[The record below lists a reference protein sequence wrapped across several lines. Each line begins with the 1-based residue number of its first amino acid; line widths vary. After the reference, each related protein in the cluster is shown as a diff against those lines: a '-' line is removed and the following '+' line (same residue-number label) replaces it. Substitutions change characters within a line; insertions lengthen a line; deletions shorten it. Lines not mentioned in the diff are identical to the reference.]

1 MIQDEITKLQ
11 QQQQRQRQS
20 SAGVV
25 QQQTVLRTTT
35 GHSYYKLHVEMLQ
48 EVLSKRESV
57 LGRNNQSVAETYRT
71 LGQMYMVSSL
81 FLFLDTTTTNSSGG
95 YPYYPTHSTNNND
108 LLLLLQDVLPSVI
121 LPLFHNNNN
130 STTGSSR
137 SGIPNISAAIS
148 SLITSSVMMVGTT
161 QQQQRDDVHQQHHA
175 ENQQEDDDS
184 SSTSTKMKNVI
195 TKAISMYR
203 TYHRIQVVLYG
214 TASVGSFL
222 QMERSDFAIAL
233 SALQKFNTTVPLPSP
248 ASGVPGQH
256 HHGHQAQHQLHH
268 ISRSMNQSIQYEMDG
283 DNLRRFLQLPKAV
296 VEYQK
301 AARIEQLLW
310 GVDNNPDLCYVW
322 RKIACLTSIKHM
334 DPSGSSSASSSSS
347 SKDTKKNGG
356 GTINADS
363 SGGVTNG
370 GDPVSI
376 NTDESAWEVCD
387 RVSGKWFRHQPKG
400 SLYPR
405 VCSAIK
411 KGDDYYKSQ
420 RYDNALK
427 EYWKAATI
435 KISDDSS
442 DGTAG
447 TNDPQHQQHVGATTP
462 ASSSSIVT
470 PTGSARQLS
479 KTKMVISTSSHS
491 TRSIFRK
498 PTQSVRALIQKEL
511 FEFFGSPDSRLPI
524 IPDYYPPRPESGLDV
539 GSSYVPSSSSH
550 GRSRGGS
557 RINKMSRHSESGRG
571 DGRQY
576 KTEYLDK
583 KTDHTEN
590 KSHKYPQDQHQYQ
603 DDRSHPQVRRP
614 SRVASAGSE
623 STEEISNRDR
633 SPQKY
638 KEHQSQEEETTT
650 FKSPSQRSN
659 KMPFLN
665 PPTPYQSQPYSQRTA
680 SSSYD
685 QTSAAT
691 PSQSS
696 SQPFSI
702 RSTKSYDSKATPT
715 NQQRPPVSSAG
726 GSTFRP
732 ESVSSQIATDTT
744 PVRPSRTSTEYSGG
758 NTIREDADENSHSD
772 GTDTDTFANADG
784 FDPDDGDDGAA
795 GGTSSNAITIATRES
810 PTRTF
815 SAGLVPTTSSV
826 ASSSKAGSV
835 TSSSKTPQRANML
848 KRASSFSYIG
858 KLAQKSV
865 RGAKKKTGRAL
876 GGLSQS
882 VHKLD
887 MGLGKKQSE
896 HSLMEDVSMA
906 SLGFDPN
913 SNSPSP
919 QEKKKASVGGKKA
932 GKRPQNT
939 QDPSTKAKQE
949 SEMASHESDASD
961 DMSPQ
966 KPTRR
971 KSFENLLSPIPPSPS
986 SKSPSSIPDF
996 ANFGGNNNDYGD
1008 EESIDIIDIIDDEE
1022 EDGGDSTGT
1031 PDETLKERFINTSSV
1046 VVNLL
1051 ETMKST
1057 LSQKRRNYRRVVRTT
1072 LIELVENVQDMSAI
1086 LQRQTF
1092 RLHIVI
1098 NDGNNISGTTEEDFI
1113 DSIDRTAEARTHKLD
1128 RKSDEQLCEQ
1138 IDQIFE
1144 ECDEILSLAIT
1155 TSDAAASQQQSQHPD
1170 GEISP
1175 RLDGCVKTFAL
1186 EQTFVKQL
1194 RKGYVLQSASIVGDR
1209 DDDNESSSQSSSS
1222 VSSGESFA
1230 TEDKPTRS

>member
-1 MIQDEITKLQ
+1 
-11 QQQQRQRQS
+11 
-20 SAGVV
+20 
-25 QQQTVLRTTT
+25 
-35 GHSYYKLHVEMLQ
+35 MLQ

-334 DPSGSSSASSSSS
+334 DPSGSSAASSS
-347 SKDTKKNGG
+347 SKDAKNSRTDADGG
-356 GTINADS
+356 D
-363 SGGVTNG
+363 VNG

-405 VCSAIK
+405 VCSVIK

-435 KISDDSS
+435 KISDSS
-442 DGTAG
+442 DGATG
-447 TNDPQHQQHVGATTP
+447 GSTNDQQHQQQHVGPATP

-491 TRSIFRK
+491 ARSIFRK
-498 PTQSVRALIQKEL
+498 PTQSVRTLIQKEL

-524 IPDYYPPRPESGLDV
+524 IPDYYPPRPESGPDSSFHV
-539 GSSYVPSSSSH
+539 GSSSVPSSSSH

-576 KTEYLDK
+576 KREYLDK

-590 KSHKYPQDQHQYQ
+590 KSHKYPSQHQHEEERRQ
-603 DDRSHPQVRRP
+603 PQPRRP
-614 SRVASAGSE
+614 SRQASAGSE

-665 PPTPYQSQPYSQRTA
+665 PPTPYQSQPYSQRTV

-685 QTSAAT
+685 QTSAGT

-702 RSTKSYDSKATPT
+702 RSYNSKATPT

-726 GSTFRP
+726 DSTFRP
-732 ESVSSQIATDTT
+732 ESVSSQIASATT
-744 PVRPSRTSTEYSGG
+744 PIPPSRQSNAGSAG
-758 NTIREDADENSHSD
+758 NAIREDENENSHSD
-772 GTDTDTFANADG
+772 GTDGDTFANADG

-795 GGTSSNAITIATRES
+795 GGTTSRQEAFTPVTRDS
-810 PTRTF
+810 PRRTF
-815 SAGLVPTTSSV
+815 SAGLAPSTSSV

-882 VHKLD
+882 MHKGFDMGLD
-887 MGLGKKQSE
+887 MGLGKKKSE
-896 HSLMEDVSMA
+896 HSLMEDVSIA

-913 SNSPSP
+913 SQSPSP
-919 QEKKKASVGGKKA
+919 QEKKKSRVGSKKA
-932 GKRPQNT
+932 GKR
-939 QDPSTKAKQE
+939 QDLSTSTASQPKSPPRKDKPKQI
-949 SEMASHESDASD
+949 EMASSEGDASD
-961 DMSPQ
+961 DLLPQ

-971 KSFENLLSPIPPSPS
+971 KSFDNVLSPIPPSPS
-986 SKSPSSIPDF
+986 SKSPSSIPGF
-996 ANFGGNNNDYGD
+996 ADFGGKNNDYGD
-1008 EESIDIIDIIDDEE
+1008 EDSIDIVDIIGDEE
-1022 EDGGDSTGT
+1022 EEESDSTGT
-1031 PDETLKERFINTSSV
+1031 PDQTLKERFINTSSV

-1057 LSQKRRNYRRVVRTT
+1057 QSKNNEDKNRLVVRTT

-1113 DSIDRTAEARTHKLD
+1113 DSIERTAEARTHKLD
-1128 RKSDEQLCEQ
+1128 RKTDEKLCEQ